1 MLSPPESLRDRI
13 SQLIF
18 PRIGSNMSP
27 SISVEED
34 AGRIENLMRDYP
46 IGGLCLF
53 NGDRIRTPQTLT
65 RLQSLARFPLLVA
78 PDMERGLGQQLR
90 GATLFPHAMAFQ
102 AIGDLDEEL
111 LEAAARAAA
120 REALAAGL
128 HISFSPVADVNSN
141 PLNPIISTRAF
152 GTSAETVSRLVSA
165 YIRGCNGEGLL
176 STAKHFPGHWD
187 TDVDS
192 HEGRPVVSSDR
203 KDLEQ
208 LEFIP
213 FRRAIESGVSL
224 VMTAHVAYPGLDET
238 GVEATRSREIVTELL
253 RKKLNFRGAVISD
266 SLMMAGVE
274 HRDEHPGALAA
285 DVLKAGVDI
294 LLDVKDVPAT
304 VEYLTTA
311 VLSGDLSRSVV
322 DTAFERVWS
331 LKTRLAARFGKGM
344 FVDPSLAQPLSVIGK
359 EEHRFLAR
367 RIASESIQ
375 LAIGE
380 KEEIALQTPRM
391 GQKGP
396 LFILMGPHQISHDS
410 GTGFLEKSFLSAF
423 PSGSFC
429 NIGPDAEGDDHAQ
442 LIEEAGQHSDVIVGM
457 VVKPSAWH
465 RYGLLPFQKQLVDD
479 LVSAHPV
486 YLAAL
491 GSPVVLADFQ
501 DVRASICAYS
511 DVEPSMS
518 ALVDYL
524 VELKPAPFEPS
535 LVNSASRGES

>member
-1 MLSPPESLRDRI
+1 
-13 SQLIF
+13 
-18 PRIGSNMSP
+18 
-27 SISVEED
+27 
-34 AGRIENLMRDYP
+34 
-46 IGGLCLF
+46 
-53 NGDRIRTPQTLT
+53 
-65 RLQSLARFPLLVA
+65 
-78 PDMERGLGQQLR
+78 MERGLGQQLR

-176 STAKHFPGHWD
+176 STAKHFPGHGD
-187 TDVDS
+187 TDIDS
-192 HEGRPVVSSDR
+192 HESRPVVSRDR
-203 KDLEQ
+203 KDLEE

-224 VMTAHVAYPGLDET
+224 VMTAHVAYPSLDET

-253 RKKLNFRGAVISD
+253 RKRFNFRGAVISD
-266 SLMMAGVE
+266 SLMMAGVQ
-274 HRDEHPGALAA
+274 RNDEHPGALAA
-285 DVLKAGVDI
+285 AVLKAGVDI

-304 VEYLTTA
+304 VEYLTAA
-311 VLSGDLSRSVV
+311 VLSGDLSRSVI

-331 LKTRLAARFGKGM
+331 LKTRLAARFGKGV
-344 FVDPSLAQPLSVIGK
+344 FIDPSLAQPLSVIGK
-359 EEHRFLAR
+359 EEHRFLAL

-375 LAIGE
+375 LAIGK
-380 KEEIALQTPRM
+380 KEGIGLKTPRP

-396 LFILMGPHQISHDS
+396 LFILIGPRQIGHDS
-410 GTGFLEKSFLSAF
+410 GTELLEKSFLSAF

-429 NIGPDAEGDDHAQ
+429 NIGPDAEGDDHAS
-442 LIEEAGQHSDVIVGM
+442 LIEEAGHHSDVIVGM

-465 RYGLLPFQKQLVDD
+465 TYGLLPFQKQLVDD

-524 VELKPAPFEPS
+524 VELKPGPPAPSP
-535 LVNSASRGES
+535 VHSAARGES

>member
-1 MLSPPESLRDRI
+1 
-13 SQLIF
+13 
-18 PRIGSNMSP
+18 MSP

-34 AGRIENLMRDYP
+34 AERIENLMRDYR

-65 RLQSLARFPLLVA
+65 RLQSLARFPLLIGT
-78 PDMERGLGQQLR
+78 DMERGLGQQLR

-176 STAKHFPGHWD
+176 STAKHFPGHGD
-187 TDVDS
+187 TDIDS
-192 HEGRPVVSSDR
+192 HESRPVVSRDR
-203 KDLEQ
+203 KDLEE

-224 VMTAHVAYPGLDET
+224 VMTAHVAYPSLDET

-253 RKKLNFRGAVISD
+253 RKRFNFRGAVISD
-266 SLMMAGVE
+266 SLMMAGVQ
-274 HRDEHPGALAA
+274 RNDEHPGALAA
-285 DVLKAGVDI
+285 AVLKAGVDI

-304 VEYLTTA
+304 VEYLTAA
-311 VLSGDLSRSVV
+311 VLSGDLSRSVI

-331 LKTRLAARFGKGM
+331 LKTRLAARFGKGV
-344 FVDPSLAQPLSVIGK
+344 FIDPSLAQPLSVIGK
-359 EEHRFLAR
+359 EEHRFLAL

-375 LAIGE
+375 LAIGK
-380 KEEIALQTPRM
+380 KEGIGLKTPRP

-396 LFILMGPHQISHDS
+396 LFILIGPRQIGHDS
-410 GTGFLEKSFLSAF
+410 GTELLEKSFLSAF

-429 NIGPDAEGDDHAQ
+429 NIGPDAEGDDHAS
-442 LIEEAGQHSDVIVGM
+442 LIEEAGHHSDVIVGM

-465 RYGLLPFQKQLVDD
+465 TYGLLPFQKQLVDD

-524 VELKPAPFEPS
+524 VELKPGPPAPSP
-535 LVNSASRGES
+535 VHSAARGES